1 LPDFSDSL
9 NHKPETIA
17 STPMKRV
24 ANVSET
30 AKSIA
35 FLLSVDASYIT
46 GQSVRVNGG
55 MTREIHIS
63 NLPLHDQ

>member
-1 LPDFSDSL
+1 
-9 NHKPETIA
+9 
-17 STPMKRV
+17 MKRV

>member
-1 LPDFSDSL
+1 LPGFSDSL

-63 NLPLHDQ
+63 NLPFYDQ